1 MNKYLI
7 VDNRLREFEK
17 SYFLDNKY
25 HLIQIPRSD
34 KVYFEISS
42 HVDIFCTKLND
53 TLILEPSVY
62 NLLKEQI
69 NKEDLCKKNIISG
82 NELVSYKYPNDIK
95 YNVCQ
100 IGRYVIHN
108 FKYTDKSVLEKIYNM
123 GLEKIDIKQGYSKCS
138 IAVIDEKSVIV
149 TDKKIANALQ
159 KKQIDV
165 LLLENENIIKN
176 IKLFS
181 LKNDNMYSNMNGF
194 IGGAIS
200 RFKDKIVIFGDLEK
214 IDINYKIY
222 DYITSKKLEIVQFK
236 GHDIV
241 DYGGIIEI

>member
-17 SYFLDNKY
+17 NYFLDNKY
-25 HLIQIPRSD
+25 HLIQIPKSD

-42 HVDIFCTKLND
+42 HVDIFCAKLNN
-53 TLILEPSVY
+53 TLIFEPSVY
-62 NLLKEQI
+62 NFLKSKI
-69 NKEDLCKKNIISG
+69 SKEDLCDKNIISG
-82 NELVSYKYPNDIK
+82 YGFVSEKYPNDIK

-100 IGRYVIHN
+100 IGKYVIHN
-108 FKYTDKSVLEKIYNM
+108 FKYTDKVVLENIYNM
-123 GLEKIDIKQGYSKCS
+123 GLEKVDIKQGYSNCS

-149 TDKKIANALQ
+149 TDKKIANTLL

-165 LLLENENIIKN
+165 LLLGNENIMKN
-176 IKLFS
+176 IKLFG
-181 LKNDNMYSNMNGF
+181 LKKDNMYSNMNGF
-194 IGGAIS
+194 IGGTIS

-214 IDINYKIY
+214 IDVNHKIY
-222 DYITSKKLEIVQFK
+222 DYITSKKLKIIQFK
-236 GHDIV
+236 GHDVV